1 MRSTKKIEG
10 LLNVIR
16 ADAGEDG
23 IYALAAAARS
33 PRSEG

>member
-10 LLNVIR
+10 LLNLIR